1 MTTNVQCLAM
11 ERHFTVKEVAEMWG
25 ISQDLVRDVFRG
37 EPGVLR
43 IERPETR
50 KKRGYATIRVPQ
62 TVMESVHRRLT
73 KGRAA

>member
-1 MTTNVQCLAM
+1 MFGTIQPAL

-25 ISQDLVRDVFRG
+25 ISQDLVRDVVRD

-50 KKRGYATIRVPQ
+50 KKRGYATVRVPQ
-62 TVMESVHRRLT
+62 SVMERVHLRLT
-73 KGRAA
+73 KRRTI